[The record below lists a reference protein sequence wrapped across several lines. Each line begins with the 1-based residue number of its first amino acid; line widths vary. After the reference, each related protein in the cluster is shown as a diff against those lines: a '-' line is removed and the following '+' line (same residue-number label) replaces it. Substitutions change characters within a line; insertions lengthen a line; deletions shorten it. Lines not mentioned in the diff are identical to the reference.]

1 MNPVTKFFVAIAVIV
16 IVALLLGVL
25 IAFISKKFKLKEDE
39 RAVKLLEMLPG
50 ANCGACGYPGCAGLR
65 DAIMSGDVT
74 KIKTCKVIS
83 KDNAQDVVEYLN
95 SAKGEDG
102 KTLKVTI

>member
-39 RAVKLLEMLPG
+39 RAIKLLEMLPG

-102 KTLKVTI
+102 KTLKVTL

>member
-1 MNPVTKFFVAIAVIV
+1 MNPLTKFFIAIAVLV
-16 IVALLLGVL
+16 IVALILGVF
-25 IAFISKKFKLKEDE
+25 IAFISKKFKIAEDE
-39 RAVKLLEMLPG
+39 RAIKLLEMLPG

-83 KDNAQDVVEYLN
+83 KDGAQDIVEYLN

-102 KTLKVTI
+102 ATLKVTI

>member
-1 MNPVTKFFVAIAVIV
+1 MDGVAKIFVAIG
-16 IVALLLGVL
+16 LLLGVAIIL
-25 IAFISKKFKLKEDE
+25 GVFIAFIVNKFKVKEDE
-39 RAVKLLEMLPG
+39 RTIKLLQMLPG

-65 DAIMSGDVT
+65 DAIIDGKVT

-83 KDNAQDVVEYLN
+83 NENAQKVVDYLN

-102 KTLKVTI
+102 STLKVTL